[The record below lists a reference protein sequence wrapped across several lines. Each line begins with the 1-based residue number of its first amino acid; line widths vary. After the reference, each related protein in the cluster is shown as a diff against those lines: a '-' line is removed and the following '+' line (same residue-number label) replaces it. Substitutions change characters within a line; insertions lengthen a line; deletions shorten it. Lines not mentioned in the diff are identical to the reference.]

1 MKLLG
6 EKIDRL
12 AKFNKDLDTL
22 GEYPFLK
29 EELRKLIIANCEE
42 LEREIREMYEKMDI
56 ENDLFINGKM

>member
-12 AKFNKDLDTL
+12 SKFNKDLDTL

-29 EELRKLIIANCEE
+29 EELRKLIITNCEE
-42 LEREIREMYEKMDI
+42 LERQIREMYEKMDR
-56 ENDLFINGKM
+56 ESEAFLNGDI

>member
-12 AKFNKDLDTL
+12 SKFNKDLDTL

-42 LEREIREMYEKMDI
+42 LEREIREMYEKFDK
-56 ENDLFINGKM
+56 ESEGFLNGNL